1 MPLVTII
8 APHTGLET
16 ASPVSVNGTSY
27 PIAYGKP
34 IELPDEA
41 IDALRNSSLAIVEH
55 EAEDTAAPE
64 TETPS
69 PASDPAGNGDA
80 AGAADP
86 GGEAAAGSE
95 TPAPA
100 DPDFDAEAIIDG
112 TVGDVEARLAN
123 LTADQLDAV
132 AKAELDREAP
142 RAGVAKAIEHARKA
156 FANPAE

>member
-8 APHTGLET
+8 APHTSLET
-16 ASPVSVNGTSY
+16 APPVSVNGTSY

-41 IDALRNSSLAIVEH
+41 IDALRNSSLVIVEH
-55 EAEDTAAPE
+55 DADAAAEPE
-64 TETPS
+64 PETPS
-69 PASDPAGNGDA
+69 PASDSAGNGDA

-95 TPAPA
+95 TPA
-100 DPDFDAEAIIDG
+100 DPDFDAETIIAG
-112 TVGDVEARLAN
+112 TVGDVEVRLAN

-132 AKAELDREAP
+132 AKAELDREVP
-142 RAGVAKAIEHARKA
+142 RAGVAKAIENARKA
-156 FANPAE
+156 FANPAD